1 MRKIL
6 IIISIFYLTLFNKS
20 FAESGQVLEGKSI
33 NEIKEDISKLHIDRN
48 NIHNELTILT
58 QDNNFI
64 SYLVNN

>member
-6 IIISIFYLTLFNKS
+6 IIISVFYITLFNTS
-20 FAESGQVLEGKSI
+20 FAETGQVLEDKSI
-33 NEIKEDISKLHIDRN
+33 NEIKKDINKLHIDRN